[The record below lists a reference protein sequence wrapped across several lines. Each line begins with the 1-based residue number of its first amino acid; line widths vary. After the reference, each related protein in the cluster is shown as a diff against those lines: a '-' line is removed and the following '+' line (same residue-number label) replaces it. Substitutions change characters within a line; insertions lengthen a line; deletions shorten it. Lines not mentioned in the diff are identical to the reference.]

1 MYVNY
6 INGDWLQPDSPVHP
20 MILSIQDIFGLLRF
34 RIHSTRPVIRLPMI
48 NYAYLPNHNTV
59 RHSDER
65 VICEEI
71 IYHNV

>member
-48 NYAYLPNHNTV
+48 IIIMPIYLTITQSGIRMSV
-59 RHSDER
+59 LSVKR
-65 VICEEI
+65 
-71 IYHNV
+71 YHNV